1 MDFHFDHTV
10 NTFLVVGTTVG
21 QECEATIN
29 HSFGVSQNHIIPKT
43 VQKSSIERPKNGL
56 DNIDM
61 AQITEKSRTPPKTLK
76 EQVKDCFGFCDSDMS
91 EDYEDMD
98 DNNIPERHNS
108 TELSSERSTS
118 ISSPPHEPLNGYLN
132 STQASITSP
141 ARRKQHIVPHDVSRI
156 PSRSKQHIVPL
167 DVSRIP
173 SRSTSIKPNFQTSRF
188 AYNNIRTKAPSVI
201 ASSANILP
209 RSMYD
214 LSPNCNLRR
223 SITAKSNFRAQ
234 KQSQHCC
241 DDLYNKPF
249 DPDKNLCDNRPTIC
263 QQKNER
269 IGAALAITDMISN
282 KTNEAL
288 DPKNDEDND
297 AENKYN
303 LGDTENTDE
312 NKVEGLKGSK
322 DAFALLRNAKDSKLK
337 DLNRKKEYRKSITM
351 VSKPSKAQ
359 KQTLIYETDG
369 DSKKLKAPKARKPE
383 NSR

>member
-1 MDFHFDHTV
+1 MT
-10 NTFLVVGTTVG
+10 TFLVVGTTVG
-21 QECEATIN
+21 QECEATNN
-29 HSFGVSQNHIIPKT
+29 HSFGVSQDHISPKT
-43 VQKSSIERPKNGL
+43 VQKTSREDPKNGL
-56 DNIDM
+56 DNIYF
-61 AQITEKSRTPPKTLK
+61 QQVTENSKTPPKTLK

-98 DNNIPERHNS
+98 DNNIPARHNS

-141 ARRKQHIVPHDVSRI
+141 ARR
-156 PSRSKQHIVPL
+156 KQHIVPL

-223 SITAKSNFRAQ
+223 SITTSSNFRAK
-234 KQSQHCC
+234 KQSQ
-241 DDLYNKPF
+241 NPIKKPVVNS
-249 DPDKNLCDNRPTIC
+249 DKNVCDNLPTIS

-269 IGAALAITDMISN
+269 IGDALAITDMISN
-282 KTNEAL
+282 KINEAL
-288 DPKNDEDND
+288 DQKDDEDND
-297 AENKYN
+297 NENKYN
-303 LGDTENTDE
+303 LGGTENTDE

-322 DAFALLRNAKDSKLK
+322 DAFALLRNAKDSTLK